1 MTDKEKIHKTFEKM
15 HASPDILTEVLNMTT
30 NNTKSIRRKQ
40 TMYKV
45 AVAAFVCMIVLGTG
59 SAAYA
64 MNLGGIQRKIQIWIE
79 GDQTDAILNISE
91 KSYSLDYKDANGETV
106 HRAGGGIAFDADGN
120 EIPLTEEEL
129 LQIIH
134 APEVTYEEDGSVWVY
149 YYDQKMEI
157 TDRFK
162 NDICNILLQRGDEKF
177 YMTIKYQGGYS
188 YSRNKYASPSDFN
201 TD

>member
-30 NNTKSIRRKQ
+30 SNTKFIRKKGVI
-40 TMYKV
+40 YKAAA
-45 AVAAFVCMIVLGTG
+45 AVLACLIVIGTG
-59 SAAYA
+59 GAAYA

-106 HRAGGGIAFDADGN
+106 HRAGGGIAFDEDGN

>member
-1 MTDKEKIHKTFEKM
+1 MTNKEKFQNTFGRM
-15 HASPDILTEVLNMTT
+15 HASPDVLMEVLTMTI

-40 TMYKV
+40 MTYKIAA
-45 AVAAFVCMIVLGTG
+45 AVFACLIVIGTG

-91 KSYSLDYKDANGETV
+91 RNYSLDYKDANGETV
-106 HRAGGGIAFDADGN
+106 HRAGGGIAFDAEGN

-129 LQIIH
+129 LQIIY
-134 APEVTYEEDGSVWVY
+134 APEVSYEEDGSVWVY

-162 NDICNILLQRGDEKF
+162 NGFCNILLQRGDEKF